1 MPRADYV
8 PYTTVKPEGPRQ
20 VTERVDIRFPEVAF
34 HNSVGQALA
43 QVGEQGFGT
52 LSRATKEVA
61 NGFDNLGA
69 NFAHTGTELWNRAI
83 GLQDVQNQTTQAK
96 AEIEFDKYVGEKQIA
111 FKQLEG
117 DAANETTFKAHLRIS
132 KTSVRRCSGSFLIK
146 LSNMAL
152 IKALAGQLLG
162 QGWLQ
167 QNMLQRRLGSHL

>member
-117 DAANETTFKAHLRIS
+117 DAANETTFKAH
-132 KTSVRRCSGSFLIK
+132 
-146 LSNMAL
+146 
-152 IKALAGQLLG
+152 
-162 QGWLQ
+162 
-167 QNMLQRRLGSHL
+167 